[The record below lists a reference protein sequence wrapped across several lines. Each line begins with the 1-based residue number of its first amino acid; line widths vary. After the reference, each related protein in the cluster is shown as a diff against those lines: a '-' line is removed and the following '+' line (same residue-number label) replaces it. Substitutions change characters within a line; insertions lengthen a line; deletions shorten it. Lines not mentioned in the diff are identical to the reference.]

1 MALALFFLVVDVEF
15 ELFAEI
21 VPALPEE
28 LVFFKLFLAF
38 SSLPS

>member
-1 MALALFFLVVDVEF
+1 MALALLFLVVDEEF

-28 LVFFKLFLAF
+28 LVVFKLSLAF
-38 SSLPS
+38 FSLPS